1 MRCPHC
7 GNDNHP
13 EEFICTFCG
22 TRLRFEPLEKI
33 KIFRRIEEKW
43 TDTKAETKT
52 LKKIYLVLKNPS
64 RAFWM
69 ISKNPT
75 KSGFWLI
82 VLFNAM
88 LFGLLSSAILWH
100 TTIGRWSN
108 IQITFTTFYWRWIMD
123 FQVWLGFFIFGFIYY
138 MIMFFAWIYIYTIGA
153 NFAIGLNEI
162 MKKRQTE
169 EKTKDTEMKSDIG
182 GKYPSLVKKKK
193 LGMTYILGYALAPT
207 LVVNALAFILV
218 AIFLPIVNI
227 PDTRI
232 YNSSEAFD
240 DLATLYAALF
250 NSPVW
255 AIIDFLN
262 IVMIIG
268 WLPITIS
275 IAIRDVAKTETLRV
289 FIASIIVSILLAYVF
304 FFLRPTLGWNLNL
317 TQRYLT

>member
-13 EEFICTFCG
+13 EEFVCTFCG
-22 TRLRFEPLEKI
+22 TRLRLEPLEKV

-43 TDTKAETKT
+43 TDTKTETKT
-52 LKKIYLVLKNPS
+52 LKKIFLVLKDPS

-69 ISKNPT
+69 ISKNPN

-100 TTIGRWSN
+100 TTIDRWSN
-108 IQITFTTFYWRWIMD
+108 VTMSFTTFYWRWIMD
-123 FQVWLGFFIFGFIYY
+123 FQVWLSFFIFGFIYY
-138 MIMFFAWIYIYTIGA
+138 MILFLTWIYIYTLGA

-169 EKTKDTEMKSDIG
+169 EKSKDSELKSDIG
-182 GKYPSLVKKKK
+182 GTYPSLVKKKK
-193 LGMTYILGYALAPT
+193 LKMPYILGYALAPT
-207 LVVNALAFILV
+207 LVVNALAFLLV

-227 PDTRI
+227 SDTRI
-232 YNSSEAFD
+232 YNDSGSFE
-240 DLATLYAALF
+240 DLATLYAAMF

-262 IVMIIG
+262 IVMMLG

-289 FIASIIVSILLAYVF
+289 LIASIVVSILLAYVF

-317 TQRYLT
+317 TQNYLT